1 LRLPLDESV
10 DYKGMKMKPIPLD
23 AGEKDE

>member
-1 LRLPLDESV
+1 LPLDESV